1 MMLNQLSAGRP
12 ANLFTAQFLDSMM
25 SAKSDS
31 MQVLAGRAGLLRHR
45 MRVWAGG
52 LAADGFTHKL
62 ALSYWAIAILAIA
75 LMTWVLERDLDARV
89 EQQSQKIQSLSYVLQ
104 EQLERALTRAD
115 STLRQL
121 AEQARQRSA
130 GANDALFVQNLM
142 RDTAEERVEHLRVFF
157 IGRDG
162 KVTVDSLGV
171 MPVPLG
177 QPQTDVDWH
186 LQNTEEVSRLSAL
199 LHDSSTG
206 TRMLPVTRRVSR
218 KDGSMLG
225 VFGLL
230 LDLREFE
237 RMYAAL
243 RLEHGG
249 VRLVRNNDQV
259 LVSYPA
265 SPPQTLSKGRSL
277 ERLSGSEGVQRA
289 DGQLIAVRA
298 LEGWPLKIVVQSDLS
313 AVRRD
318 WYAQVLRVGIALVI
332 VLAATW
338 LMLRLLLEQLRRIEA
353 GNEELKVTKF
363 TLDQTSDAVYWV
375 NTEGRFAFAN
385 PAAGRLFGLSP
396 TQLSET
402 RFADIFP
409 QYASE
414 EAFKQ
419 AFDELRAA
427 GSRVRRLQYRGPDGE
442 MRPAETHARHMLY
455 RNREYACVV
464 LRDFGE
470 REMADRALRQSEE
483 RFEAAI
489 RGAEVG
495 IWEWNVESDHIY
507 RSPQLLEMM
516 GLEEGDAP
524 PGHLASLGM
533 LEADAQERLQK
544 EVEEAVRT
552 RTRFASEF
560 RRVMKDG
567 STRWFRVSGA
577 AVYGEDGHPKRLA
590 GSLIDITQ
598 SKRIELALRA
608 GQMRRQVIFQH
619 SPLGILVTRRSDGLI
634 TEANDAVLRMTGYS
648 ADQMIGRDTIELG
661 FWNNHEERAQGLANL
676 PNTRERAFR
685 RPDGEIVYLLQGVE
699 PVELEGEAYLLTS
712 MQDVTERRQKEQALQ
727 ASEARFARLLEVSPL
742 AVLIT
747 SLDDGRIL
755 DINSAFTEVTGLL
768 PEDVT
773 NRFAQEL
780 DIWAESDMYAQC
792 AYTLTEYGRVEPR
805 DVAVR
810 RKSGAIGYVE
820 LSGLL
825 IEIDDQP
832 RALMFMQDITQR
844 KIAEIELL
852 RSRERLSR
860 IIHASPTAMSTTD
873 LETLRVLD
881 VNDAWLKL
889 FGLQREEA
897 IGRVFNEFGADAGE
911 RSWRLEALRRGVG
924 LRDVDIECE
933 RRDGERFETRCSFE
947 TLVLDGRM
955 VMVATLTDITE
966 QKRAERELRR
976 RDQLLHQTGTV
987 AKVGGWELDPETGRM
1002 EWTEEQFRLHGMV
1015 PGGTAP
1021 SLDEILLRHDLDA
1034 RAQLTSAI
1042 DRAVKEGEP
1051 FDLELPFTTR
1061 RGLQR
1066 WGHIQGVAERREGRT
1081 IRLYGAFQ
1089 DVTERRQQ
1097 SEWLRESEARFAR
1110 IFESTPAGV
1119 VLFRRDDE
1127 SIVDVNPEAC
1137 RICGFSR
1144 ESIIGMKTRQLG
1156 AVLSTAAFDRAT
1168 NLGLS
1173 QSWTVPEDFAFRAP
1187 DGRTGY
1193 LSMSA
1198 SLFEY
1203 GAETLVLVFV
1213 QDITERRR
1221 AADEIRRLNETLE
1234 QRVRERT
1241 AELEAANRELES
1253 FSYSVSHDLRAPL
1266 RAMTGFSTILMDEHA
1281 AKLNGQAVE
1290 LLSRVSA
1297 ASQRMADL
1305 IDALLQLARVTRQ
1318 QMERSEV
1325 DLSMMA
1331 QAVIKDLRDAE
1342 PERQVEIKIADGLRA
1357 HADPALIRSVL
1368 QNLLGNAWKYSAK
1381 KASTHIEFDC
1391 VEMDQER
1398 VFCIRD
1404 RGAGFDMRY
1413 AARLF
1418 GAFQRLHSPKE
1429 FEGTG
1434 IGLATVERIVRRH
1447 GGRIWAEAQPQ
1458 QGAAFYFT
1466 L

>member
-1 MMLNQLSAGRP
+1 
-12 ANLFTAQFLDSMM
+12 
-25 SAKSDS
+25 
-31 MQVLAGRAGLLRHR
+31 
-45 MRVWAGG
+45 MRDRVQALIQG
-52 LAADGFTHKL
+52 LALDGFPRKL
-62 ALSYWAIAILAIA
+62 AVSYWAIAFLAVG
-75 LMTWVLERDLDARV
+75 LMAWVLERDLNARTQ
-89 EQQSQKIQSLSYVLQ
+89 QQSQKILGLSYVLQ
-104 EQLERALTRAD
+104 EQLDHALTQAD
-115 STLRQL
+115 HALRQL
-121 AEQARQRSA
+121 GEQARERSA
-130 GANDALFVQNLM
+130 TLNDAALIQALM
-142 RDTAEERVEHLRVFF
+142 RDNAEERFSHLRLFF

-162 KVTVDSLGV
+162 RIIADSIGV
-171 MPVPLG
+171 MPAPLSD
-177 QPQTDVDWH
+177 PQADLAWH
-186 LQNTEEVSRLSAL
+186 LEHKEQVSRLSTL
-199 LHDSSTG
+199 LYDPQTG
-206 TRMLPVTRRVSR
+206 TRMLPLTRRANR

-225 VFGLL
+225 VFGLM
-230 LDLREFE
+230 LDLREIE
-237 RMYAAL
+237 RIYATL
-243 RLEHGG
+243 HLEHGG
-249 VRLVRNNDQV
+249 VKLLQDDHHV
-259 LVSYPA
+259 LISYPVSA
-265 SPPQTLSKGRSL
+265 PQSL
-277 ERLSGSEGVQRA
+277 PLDHALRRLSDGANVQRLE
-289 DGQLIAVRA
+289 GKLIAVHA
-298 LEGWPLKIVVQSDLS
+298 LRNWPLKIVVESDID
-313 AVRRD
+313 AIRAD
-318 WYAQVLRVGIALVI
+318 WYAQVLRVVAAVVV

-338 LMLRLLLEQLRRIEA
+338 LMLKLLLEQLHRIEA

-375 NTEGRFAFAN
+375 NPEGRFAFAN
-385 PAAGRLFGLSP
+385 PTASRVFGLSP

-402 RFADIFP
+402 PFGEVFP
-409 QYASE
+409 QFAAT
-414 EAFKQ
+414 EAFRR
-419 AFDELRAA
+419 AFEELRVA
-427 GSRVRRLQYRGPDGE
+427 GSRVQRIQYRAAGGE

-470 REMADRALRQSEE
+470 REMVDRALRQSEE

-495 IWEWNVESDHIY
+495 IWEWSVDTDHLY
-507 RSPQLLEMM
+507 RSPQLLEML
-516 GLEEGDAP
+516 GYEEGEPTPDRLSS
-524 PGHLASLGM
+524 LAM
-533 LEADAQERLQK
+533 LEPDERERLQQD
-544 EVEEAVRT
+544 VDEAVRT
-552 RTRFASEF
+552 RSRFANEF

-567 STRWFRVSGA
+567 SARWFRISGA
-577 AVYGEDGHPKRLA
+577 AVYGADGKPTRLA
-590 GSLIDITQ
+590 GSVIDITQ

-608 GQMRRQVIFQH
+608 GQVRREVIFQN
-619 SPLGILVTRRSDGLI
+619 SPLGILVTRRADGLI
-634 TEANDAVLRMTGYS
+634 TEANDAVLRMTGHT

-661 FWNNHEERAQGLANL
+661 FWTNHEERAQGLAQL
-676 PNTRERAFR
+676 PSMRERAFH
-685 RPDGEIVYLLQGVE
+685 RPDGEIVYLLQSVE
-699 PVELEGEAYLLTS
+699 TVELEGEAYLLTS
-712 MQDVTERRQKEQALQ
+712 MQDVTERRQKEQALR

-747 SLDDGRIL
+747 SLDDGRVL
-755 DINSAFTEVTGLL
+755 DVNSAFTEVTGLL
-768 PEDVT
+768 REDVVD
-773 NRFAQEL
+773 RFAEDL
-780 DIWAESDMYAQC
+780 NIWAETDMYGQC

-810 RKSGAIGYVE
+810 RRSGAIGYVE

-873 LETLRVLD
+873 LQSLRVLD

-889 FGLQREEA
+889 FGLRRDEA
-897 IGRVFNEFGADAGE
+897 IGRVFNEFGADEDE
-911 RSWRLEALRRGVG
+911 RAWRLEALRRGVG
-924 LRDVDIECE
+924 LRDVDIECV
-933 RRDGERFETRCSFE
+933 RSDGERFETRCSFE
-947 TLVLDGRM
+947 TLTLDGRM

-976 RDQLLHQTGTV
+976 RDQLLHQTGAV

-1002 EWTEEQFRLHGMV
+1002 EWTEEQFRLHGLE
-1015 PGGTAP
+1015 PGDAP
-1021 SLDEILLRHDLDA
+1021 PTLQEILDRHDLDSRA
-1034 RAQLTSAI
+1034 RLAAAI
-1042 DRAVKEGEP
+1042 DRAVHEGES
-1051 FDLELPFTTR
+1051 FDLELPFVTR
-1061 RGLQR
+1061 RGTQR
-1066 WGHIQGVAERREGRT
+1066 WGHIQGVAERRDGKT

-1097 SEWLRESEARFAR
+1097 SKWLRESEARFAR

-1119 VLFRRDDE
+1119 VLYRSEDQL
-1127 SIVDVNPEAC
+1127 IVDVNPALC
-1137 RICGFSR
+1137 RICGTTR
-1144 ESIIGMKTRQLG
+1144 DNIIGMQTPQLG
-1156 AVLSTAAFDRAT
+1156 EVLSTAAFERAS

-1173 QSWTVPEDFAFRAP
+1173 QSWTAPEDFAFRAP

-1203 GAETLVLVFV
+1203 GGEKLVLVFV
-1213 QDITERRR
+1213 QDITDRRR

-1266 RAMTGFSTILMDEHA
+1266 RAMTGFSTILLEEHA
-1281 AKLNGQAVE
+1281 GKLNSSAVE
-1290 LLSRVSA
+1290 LLGRVAA

-1325 DLSMMA
+1325 DLSA
-1331 QAVIKDLRDAE
+1331 LAHAVIRDLREAE
-1342 PERQVEIKIADGLRA
+1342 PEREVEIKIAEGLRA
-1357 HADPALIRSVL
+1357 HADPALIRNVL

-1381 KASTHIEFDC
+1381 KARTHIEFYR
-1391 VEMDQER
+1391 VEMDQEQ
-1398 VFCIRD
+1398 VFCVRD
-1404 RGAGFDMRY
+1404 DGAGFDMRY

-1458 QGAAFYFT
+1458 QGASFYFT